1 MVAIPPPGTVLYFC
15 TFWNISHPRSRQ
27 IELPV
32 VLHIR
37 YTDSIVCARRE
48 YKHPNSRCGGRAGK
62 THLRSHHVVGPP
74 ELIVQGQ
81 VDVPAA
87 GRGER
92 MHALESACGLA
103 PADPVIDM
111 VNPPAALPLGGTVAV
126 VAVVAVVVVAIRLE
140 DDLVRPDARRLVRIE
155 HPARVRKALRGG
167 LEDEFLVRGF
177 VDRVREDVETEG
189 DEAGE
194 EAREVLHLA

>member
-1 MVAIPPPGTVLYFC
+1 
-15 TFWNISHPRSRQ
+15 
-27 IELPV
+27 
-32 VLHIR
+32 
-37 YTDSIVCARRE
+37 
-48 YKHPNSRCGGRAGK
+48 
-62 THLRSHHVVGPP
+62 
-74 ELIVQGQ
+74 
-81 VDVPAA
+81 
-87 GRGER
+87 

-111 VNPPAALPLGGTVAV
+111 VNPPAALPLGGT

-194 EAREVLHLA
+194 EAGEVLHLA